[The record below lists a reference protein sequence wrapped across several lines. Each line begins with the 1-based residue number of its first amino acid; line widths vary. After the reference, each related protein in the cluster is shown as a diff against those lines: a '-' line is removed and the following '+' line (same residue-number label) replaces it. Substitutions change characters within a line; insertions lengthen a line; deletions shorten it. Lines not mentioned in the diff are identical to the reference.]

1 MLRTLPLP
9 WFIPCLREQP
19 SLAALRLLVPCLLHD
34 VDGVAERG
42 EEATDTKNDV
52 QNENEEEDAEDVEKI
67 REEILHDMPSSA
79 SSTTSG

>member
-52 QNENEEEDAEDVEKI
+52 QNENEEEDAEDVK
-67 REEILHDMPSSA
+67 RVGQKVLHALPP
-79 SSTTSG
+79 

>member
-1 MLRTLPLP
+1 MMTIHADNLALALVHTMPP
-9 WFIPCLREQP
+9 NGQP

-52 QNENEEEDAEDVEKI
+52 QNENEEEDAEDVK
-67 REEILHDMPSSA
+67 RVGQKVLHALPP
-79 SSTTSG
+79 